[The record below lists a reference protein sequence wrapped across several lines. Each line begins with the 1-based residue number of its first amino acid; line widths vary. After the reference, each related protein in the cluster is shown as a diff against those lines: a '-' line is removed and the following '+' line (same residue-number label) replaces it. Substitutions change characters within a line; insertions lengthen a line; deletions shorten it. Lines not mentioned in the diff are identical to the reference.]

1 MILKKYQNSVIAIGN
16 FDGVH
21 LGHKKVLK
29 EAKKKAKEK
38 KLKLGVL
45 TFEPVPVMFFN
56 KKITNHRINNLS
68 QKIEHLKKTNIDF
81 LKIIK
86 FNKSFSNLTPADFI
100 KKIVFKKLKAK
111 YVFVSKNFKFGKN
124 REGNINTLKKY
135 EKNFSYKTIVSIPLK
150 KNKKVL
156 SSTIIRSKISSGKIK
171 EVNKSLGRNWCIDG
185 TVIKGHMRGRKI
197 GFPTCNI
204 KLRDYVMPKLGVYS
218 VIIKFGDFKKKGI
231 ANIGYRPTFSGKT
244 LLLEVNIFGI
254 KKNLYKKTLRVEFI
268 NFIRRERKFK
278 SINDLKKQIKKD
290 IMKAKS

>member
-86 FNKSFSNLTPADFI
+86 FNKNFSNLTPADFI

-150 KNKKVL
+150 NQL
-156 SSTIIRSKISSGKIK
+156 
-171 EVNKSLGRNWCIDG
+171 
-185 TVIKGHMRGRKI
+185 
-197 GFPTCNI
+197 F
-204 KLRDYVMPKLGVYS
+204 
-218 VIIKFGDFKKKGI
+218 
-231 ANIGYRPTFSGKT
+231 
-244 LLLEVNIFGI
+244 
-254 KKNLYKKTLRVEFI
+254 
-268 NFIRRERKFK
+268 
-278 SINDLKKQIKKD
+278 Q
-290 IMKAKS
+290 